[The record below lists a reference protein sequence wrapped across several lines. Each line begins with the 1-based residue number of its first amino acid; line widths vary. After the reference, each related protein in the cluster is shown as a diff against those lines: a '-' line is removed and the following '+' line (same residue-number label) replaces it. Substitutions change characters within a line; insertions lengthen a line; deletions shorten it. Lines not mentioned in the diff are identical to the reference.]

1 VIRNREPILTHGA
14 KAVRAEQKRPHL
26 GHLKDA
32 NRTATVSLL
41 TQGIAFLRLPVRHF
55 QVRLSDP
62 CVRVCS
68 CVPCVSHFQSVCHPV
83 LHS

>member
-14 KAVRAEQKRPHL
+14 MPSVRSKNVHAKRD
-26 GHLKDA
+26 G
-32 NRTATVSLL
+32 NRFKTL